1 MKILIWV
8 KLKDLYVLE
17 KYLNN
22 EIIQN
27 DYQIEYSTKSWKFS
41 GGYTEYNNRTGHI
54 FQSQTKKI
62 STSLKDPCS
71 FF

>member
-27 DYQIEYSTKSWKFS
+27 DYQIEYSTRVFREALQVQL
-41 GGYTEYNNRTGHI
+41 TFDNFLNLFENEI
-54 FQSQTKKI
+54 LIEKK
-62 STSLKDPCS
+62 
-71 FF
+71 

>member
-27 DYQIEYSTKSWKFS
+27 DYQIEYSTRVFKEALQVQLTFDNFLNLFENEILIEK
-41 GGYTEYNNRTGHI
+41 N
-54 FQSQTKKI
+54 
-62 STSLKDPCS
+62 
-71 FF
+71 

>member
-22 EIIQN
+22 EIVQN
-27 DYQIEYSTKSWKFS
+27 NYQIEYSTRVFEDALQVQLTFDNFLNLFENDILIEK
-41 GGYTEYNNRTGHI
+41 N
-54 FQSQTKKI
+54 
-62 STSLKDPCS
+62 
-71 FF
+71 

>member
-22 EIIQN
+22 EIVQN
-27 DYQIEYSTKSWKFS
+27 NYQIEYSTRVFKEALQVQLTFDNFLNLF
-41 GGYTEYNNRTGHI
+41 ENEI
-54 FQSQTKKI
+54 LIEKK
-62 STSLKDPCS
+62 
-71 FF
+71 

>member
-22 EIIQN
+22 EIVQN
-27 DYQIEYSTKSWKFS
+27 DYQIEYSTRVFKEALQVQLTFDNFLNLFENEILIEK
-41 GGYTEYNNRTGHI
+41 N
-54 FQSQTKKI
+54 
-62 STSLKDPCS
+62 
-71 FF
+71 

>member
-22 EIIQN
+22 EIVQN
-27 DYQIEYSTKSWKFS
+27 NYQIEYSTRVF
-41 GGYTEYNNRTGHI
+41 
-54 FQSQTKKI
+54 
-62 STSLKDPCS
+62 KDALQVQLT
-71 FF
+71 FDNFLNLFENEILIEKN

>member
-27 DYQIEYSTKSWKFS
+27 DYQIEYSTRVFKEALQVQLTFDNFLNLF
-41 GGYTEYNNRTGHI
+41 ENEI
-54 FQSQTKKI
+54 LIEKK
-62 STSLKDPCS
+62 
-71 FF
+71 